1 MNKNI
6 LKCGLYIVSL
16 PIGNL
21 NDITS
26 RAKDTIFNSDYILC
40 EDTRNTLK
48 ILNYFKISKK
58 LVSYHKFNETKIK
71 DTIIED
77 LKKGKIIS
85 LVSDSG
91 TPLVSDPGK
100 SLITAVH
107 ENNINIFPVPGVS
120 APIAAYSVS
129 GFQENFYF
137 AGFLPK
143 KLAEAERYL
152 IKLKKING
160 VLIFFIP
167 SRDLKKYQEIIIK
180 HFYAMEFF
188 IAREITKVHETYIR
202 DKVDRLQRYVEKN
215 NKGEL
220 TLLIDNNFSEQK
232 EKEDNPVDIVS
243 EIKLLIGKM
252 KSKDISEY
260 LGNKYNLS
268 KKSIYAKVIK
278 LLNE

>member
-6 LKCGLYIVSL
+6 FKSGLYIVSL

-26 RAKDTIFNSDYILC
+26 RAKVTISNSDYILC

-58 LVSYHKFNETKIK
+58 LVSYHKFNESKIK

-91 TPLVSDPGK
+91 TPSVSDPGK
-100 SLITAVH
+100 GLITAVH
-107 ENNINIFPVPGVS
+107 KNNINIFPVPGVS

-129 GFQENFYF
+129 GFQENFHF

-143 KLAEAERYL
+143 KLTEAERYL
-152 IKLKKING
+152 IRLKKING

-167 SRDLKKYQEIIIK
+167 SRDLKKYHKIIAK

-188 IAREITKVHETYIR
+188 IAREITKIHETYIR
-202 DKVDRLQRYVEKN
+202 DKVRRLERYVEKN

-220 TLLIDNNFSEQK
+220 TLLIDNNFSEQ
-232 EKEDNPVDIVS
+232 KEDNPVDIVS

-268 KKSIYAKVIK
+268 KKSIYQKVIK

>member
-1 MNKNI
+1 M
-6 LKCGLYIVSL
+6 
-16 PIGNL
+16 
-21 NDITS
+21 
-26 RAKDTIFNSDYILC
+26 
-40 EDTRNTLK
+40 
-48 ILNYFKISKK
+48 
-58 LVSYHKFNETKIK
+58 VSYHKFNETKIK

-107 ENNINIFPVPGVS
+107 KNNINIFPVPGVS

-129 GFQENFYF
+129 GFQENFHF
-137 AGFLPK
+137 AGFFPK

-188 IAREITKVHETYIR
+188 IAREITKLHETYIR

-232 EKEDNPVDIVS
+232 EKEDNPVDIVA
-243 EIKLLIGKM
+243 EIKLLIGTASPSTTITAIPKPIAGWILLEMARKVHMPRKKLIAIFSM
-252 KSKDISEY
+252 KTALMKI
-260 LGNKYNLS
+260 LR
-268 KKSIYAKVIK
+268 YASSIK
-278 LLNE
+278 LLPFHLQDYF